1 MEPIVSPWLI
11 YGIEM
16 LNSLKIVVTIGCI
29 LSTIMFIAMF
39 IFSHDE
45 INSKE
50 DRIATKKIMRIPAT
64 IAVVLMLSSVL
75 LPSQETAYKMLMA
88 SYVTPNNIHEVGK
101 EANEAVGAL
110 LDNITNHMK
119 KLKDNK

>member
-16 LNSLKIVVTIGCI
+16 LGTMNVVSSIGLIVSTVAFVFMICFAYSTDTNQDNRESAKKNLWKPAVTVVI
-29 LSTIMFIAMF
+29 LLITVIA
-39 IFSHDE
+39 
-45 INSKE
+45 
-50 DRIATKKIMRIPAT
+50 
-64 IAVVLMLSSVL
+64 
-75 LPSQETAYKMLMA
+75 LPTRETAYKMLMA
-88 SYVTPNNIHEVGK
+88 SYVTPNNIHAVGK

-119 KLKDNK
+119 ELKNNK

>member
-16 LNSLKIVVTIGCI
+16 LGTMNVASSIGLIVSTVAFVFMICFAYSTDTNQDDRESAKKNLWKPAVTVVI
-29 LSTIMFIAMF
+29 LLITVIA
-39 IFSHDE
+39 
-45 INSKE
+45 
-50 DRIATKKIMRIPAT
+50 
-64 IAVVLMLSSVL
+64 
-75 LPSQETAYKMLMA
+75 LPTRETAYKMLMA
-88 SYVTPNNIHEVGK
+88 SYVTPNNIHAVGK

-119 KLKDNK
+119 ELKGNK